1 MQNST
6 GARKLIFAPP
16 CCVFPAAASH
26 LCIAF
31 LQQHSYN
38 VPVSSIFWSVFSMRT
53 DWAAARRFV
62 LCALLVASCAASNQR
77 SLSLFDPPEFYLPP
91 HPPGAALMSDKF
103 TELPLSAYGDFPSP
117 LTPGSVLMLNTY
129 FQETALPAFVE
140 WPQSQDVFF
149 QSQSFTW
156 EVWVYPFP
164 NQVIGSSILGN
175 LFVGPLHMPPPTH
188 VSAGTTAPLQRQ
200 VTASLSQANTRV
212 LMATHTLI

>member
-1 MQNST
+1 MKMGQAS
-6 GARKLIFAPP
+6 ACRAAIFALFIA
-16 CCVFPAAASH
+16 CCA
-26 LCIAF
+26 C
-31 LQQHSYN
+31 N
-38 VPVSSIFWSVFSMRT
+38 
-53 DWAAARRFV
+53 
-62 LCALLVASCAASNQR
+62 NQR

-91 HPPGAALMSDKF
+91 RPPGAALMSDKF
-103 TELPLSAYGDFPSP
+103 KELPLSAYWDYPSP

-175 LFVGPLHMPPPTH
+175 LSV
-188 VSAGTTAPLQRQ
+188 A
-200 VTASLSQANTRV
+200 RV
-212 LMATHTLI
+212 LRCSCFARLTFLQLQPRHCYLRLRPHRNRRTHRR

>member
-1 MQNST
+1 LPLHVSNASVLQVLSQNLSLVCVI
-6 GARKLIFAPP
+6 GIMRIDQVAACRAAIFALFIA
-16 CCVFPAAASH
+16 CCAG
-26 LCIAF
+26 
-31 LQQHSYN
+31 
-38 VPVSSIFWSVFSMRT
+38 
-53 DWAAARRFV
+53 
-62 LCALLVASCAASNQR
+62 SNQR

-103 TELPLSAYGDFPSP
+103 KELPLSAYWDYPSP
-117 LTPGSVLMLNTY
+117 LAPGSVLMLNTY

-175 LFVGPLHMPPPTH
+175 LCVAHLRPRRSAH
-188 VSAGTTAPLQRQ
+188 VSPATTAPLRPP
-200 VTASLSQANTRV
+200 VTA
-212 LMATHTLI
+212 